1 MKKILA
7 FAIVIIIGMGSIACG
22 SKKYENPQDVYQAA
36 RDAVQDKEPKV
47 LINLL
52 SAKSIEALQKKRE
65 TLQENF
71 AFIPSNPEA
80 RKAYET
86 IASQMGI
93 SLEEL
98 GSFQLEHYVRY
109 LMFTDG
115 KDKGS
120 NTNILPIGIT
130 SGCVI
135 KDKKITAKD
144 AEFITESGE
153 SIRFVNTPDGWKL
166 CLI

>member
-1 MKKILA
+1 MKKILGLSGL
-7 FAIVIIIGMGSIACG
+7 IVITMVSHACG

-36 RDAVQDKEPKV
+36 REAVRDKEPKV

-65 TLQENF
+65 MLRENF

-80 RKAYET
+80 RKAYEI

-98 GSFQLEHYVRY
+98 ENFQMEHYVRY

-120 NTNILPIGIT
+120 NTNILPIGIAA
-130 SGCVI
+130 GCVI
-135 KDKKITAKD
+135 KDKKITGKD

-153 SIRFVNTPDGWKL
+153 SIRFINTPDGWKL